1 MGMRN
6 VNEDRKMLPKNWGV
20 YAFRSWSYGIIIEI
34 SLPWKKKKKILAP
47 EDFPD
52 GPVVKT
58 LPSKKEGAGLIP
70 RQGAQILHAL
80 WLKKQNIKQK
90 QCCDKF
96 N

>member
-1 MGMRN
+1 MKIEKRFQRIEEGMLS
-6 VNEDRKMLPKNWGV
+6 DLGPM
-20 YAFRSWSYGIIIEI
+20 A
-34 SLPWKKKKKILAP
+34 SLQKYPFPQKKKKNLAP

-58 LPSKKEGAGLIP
+58 LPSKEEGAGLIP
-70 RQGAQILHAL
+70 SQGAQIPHAL
-80 WLKKQNIKQK
+80 RLKKQNIKQK

>member
-1 MGMRN
+1 
-6 VNEDRKMLPKNWGV
+6 MLSDLGPM
-20 YAFRSWSYGIIIEI
+20 A
-34 SLPWKKKKKILAP
+34 SLQKYPFPRKKKKTKTKQNKTNLAP

-58 LPSKKEGAGLIP
+58 SPSNTEGAGLIP
-70 RQGAQILHAL
+70 SQGAQIPHAL
-80 WLKKQNIKQK
+80 RLNKQNIKQK